1 MKYRQLMAIVGLTV
15 GAMCF
20 TGCTT
25 TKNADTTTESSEN
38 EESSDSDSETQESV
52 TGTVTEITDDTITL
66 EVNGDDGT
74 TETKE
79 IALTDDTVY
88 EKSGG
93 GPGEN
98 GGQPPQGDG
107 TGQDGNDEAPEK
119 PDGDASDGQAPG
131 NGDSNQPPEK
141 PEGDSSDNSDS
152 TDKQSND
159 DTSSDT
165 NSQPPAKPEGESDS
179 NSKDTANANGNNT
192 DSNSSDSESTD
203 GDSTDSENADS
214 SKPDGQPPEKPE
226 GDGQASDGNGSAP
239 EQSTE
244 TITKEDIQVGDQVTI
259 TFDADGNAATVTVSS
274 EDMGGGPGGMGGQQG
289 VDSYDAATTYTED
302 TEVSDQEFTSDGT
315 DENAILVQDG
325 ATVKLNKVTINRN
338 SDDSTGGDNSSF
350 YGVGASLLTT
360 DGTTYINDSTIES
373 DAAGGAGLFA
383 YGDGTIYAA
392 DTTITTKQDTSGG
405 VHVAGGGTLYGWN
418 LTAET
423 NGTSSAAVR
432 SDRGGGTMVL
442 DGGSYTSN
450 GADSPAV
457 YCTADIA
464 IHDADLTANG
474 AEAVCIEGL
483 NTLRLY
489 DCNLTG
495 SMTEDERNDCI
506 WNVILY
512 QSMSGDSEVGNSTF
526 EMNGGTLSAKEGG
539 LFYTTNT
546 ESTITLNHVDIQQDG
561 DSDFFLK
568 CTGNNNQRGW
578 GTAGANGADCLFTAI
593 DQEMNGDIL
602 WDSISNLNAYL
613 TEGTVWTGSVQ
624 DDESSVTTTGDGTC
638 NLTIDEGST
647 WIVTGDSTLT
657 SLSNAG
663 TIKDADGNTVT
674 VKGSDGTVYVKGTSD
689 YTITVDSYQD
699 STDTSGCSTTTS
711 WSDYEVENPF
721 A

>member
-25 TKNADTTTESSEN
+25 TKNTDTTTESSQ
-38 EESSDSDSETQESV
+38 EEDSSDSETQESV
-52 TGTVTEITDDTITL
+52 TGKATEITDDTITL
-66 EVNGDDGT
+66 EVTGDDDA

-79 IALTDDTVY
+79 IALTDDTAY

-93 GPGEN
+93 GPGGN
-98 GGQPPQGDG
+98 GGQP
-107 TGQDGNDEAPEK
+107 PEK
-119 PDGDASDGQAPG
+119 PDGDTSDGQTSDDG
-131 NGDSNQPPEK
+131 NSSQPPEK
-141 PEGDSSDNSDS
+141 PDGDSSDSSDS
-152 TDKQSND
+152 ADKQSSD
-159 DTSSDT
+159 DSSSDTDNISDT

-179 NSKDTANANGNNT
+179 NSKDTENDNNT
-192 DSNSSDSESTD
+192 DSNSTD
-203 GDSTDSENADS
+203 GENADS
-214 SKPDGQPPEKPE
+214 SKPDGQPLEKPD
-226 GDGQASDGNGSAP
+226 GDGQAPDGNDSAP

-244 TITKEDIQVGDQVTI
+244 TITKDDIQVGDQVTI

-274 EDMGGGPGGMGGQQG
+274 GDMGGGPGGMGGQQG

-360 DGTTYINDSTIES
+360 DGTTYINDSTIQS
-373 DAAGGAGLFA
+373 DAAGGTGLFA

-450 GADSPAV
+450 GSDSPAV

-546 ESTITLNHVDIQQDG
+546 ESTITLDNVDIQQDG

-578 GTAGANGADCLFTAI
+578 GTENANGADCLFTAI
-593 DQEMNGDIL
+593 NQEMNGDIL

-613 TEGTVWTGSVQ
+613 TEGTVWTGNVQ

-689 YTITVDSYQD
+689 YTITVESYQN
-699 STDTSGCSTTTS
+699 SADTSGCSTTTS
-711 WSDYEVENPF
+711 WSEHEVENPF

>member
-1 MKYRQLMAIVGLTV
+1 MAIVGLTV

-25 TKNADTTTESSEN
+25 TKSTDTTTESSES

-52 TGTVTEITDDTITL
+52 TGTVKEITDDTITL
-66 EVNGDDGT
+66 EVTGDDDT

-93 GPGEN
+93 GPGGN
-98 GGQPPQGDG
+98 GG
-107 TGQDGNDEAPEK
+107 
-119 PDGDASDGQAPG
+119 
-131 NGDSNQPPEK
+131 
-141 PEGDSSDNSDS
+141 
-152 TDKQSND
+152 
-159 DTSSDT
+159 
-165 NSQPPAKPEGESDS
+165 QPPAKPEGESDS
-179 NSKDTANANGNNT
+179 NSKNTANANDNNTDSNNT
-192 DSNSSDSESTD
+192 DSNSSD

-214 SKPDGQPPEKPE
+214 SKPDGQPPEKPD
-226 GDGQASDGNGSAP
+226 GDGQAPDGNGSAP
-239 EQSTE
+239 GQSTE
-244 TITKEDIQVGDQVTI
+244 TITKDDIQVGDQVTI
-259 TFDADGNAATVTVSS
+259 TLDTDGNAATVTVSS
-274 EDMGGGPGGMGGQQG
+274 GDMGGGPGGMGGQQG

-325 ATVKLNKVTINRN
+325 ATVKLNKVTINRT

-360 DGTTYINDSTIES
+360 DGTTYINDSTIQS

-450 GADSPAV
+450 GSDSPAV

-464 IHDADLTANG
+464 IHDANLTANG

-546 ESTITLNHVDIQQDG
+546 ESTITLNHVDIRQDG

-568 CTGNNNQRGW
+568 CTGNSNQRGW
-578 GTAGANGADCLFTAI
+578 GTENANGADCLFTAI

-638 NLTIDEGST
+638 NLTIDKDST

-663 TIKDADGNTVT
+663 TINDADGNTVT

-689 YTITVDSYQD
+689 YTITVASYQD
-699 STDTSGCSTTTS
+699 SADTSGCSTTTS
-711 WSDYEVENPF
+711 WSDHEVENPF
-721 A
+721 V

>member
-1 MKYRQLMAIVGLTV
+1 M
-15 GAMCF
+15 
-20 TGCTT
+20 
-25 TKNADTTTESSEN
+25 
-38 EESSDSDSETQESV
+38 
-52 TGTVTEITDDTITL
+52 
-66 EVNGDDGT
+66 
-74 TETKE
+74 
-79 IALTDDTVY
+79 
-88 EKSGG
+88 
-93 GPGEN
+93 
-98 GGQPPQGDG
+98 
-107 TGQDGNDEAPEK
+107 
-119 PDGDASDGQAPG
+119 
-131 NGDSNQPPEK
+131 
-141 PEGDSSDNSDS
+141 
-152 TDKQSND
+152 
-159 DTSSDT
+159 
-165 NSQPPAKPEGESDS
+165 
-179 NSKDTANANGNNT
+179 
-192 DSNSSDSESTD
+192 
-203 GDSTDSENADS
+203 
-214 SKPDGQPPEKPE
+214 
-226 GDGQASDGNGSAP
+226 
-239 EQSTE
+239 
-244 TITKEDIQVGDQVTI
+244 
-259 TFDADGNAATVTVSS
+259 
-274 EDMGGGPGGMGGQQG
+274 
-289 VDSYDAATTYTED
+289 
-302 TEVSDQEFTSDGT
+302 
-315 DENAILVQDG
+315 
-325 ATVKLNKVTINRN
+325 
-338 SDDSTGGDNSSF
+338 
-350 YGVGASLLTT
+350 GASLLTT
-360 DGTTYINDSTIES
+360 DGTTYINDSTIQS

-450 GADSPAV
+450 GSDSLAV

-506 WNVILY
+506 WNVILH

-546 ESTITLNHVDIQQDG
+546 ESTITLDNVDIQQDG

-568 CTGNNNQRGW
+568 CTGNNNQRDW
-578 GTAGANGADCLFTAI
+578 GTENANGADCLFTAI
-593 DQEMNGDIL
+593 NQEMNGDIL

-613 TEGTVWTGSVQ
+613 TEGTVWTGTVQ

-689 YTITVDSYQD
+689 YTITVESYQN
-699 STDTSGCSTTTS
+699 SADTSGCSTTTS
-711 WSDYEVENPF
+711 WSEHEVENPF

>member
-25 TKNADTTTESSEN
+25 TKNTDTTTESSQ
-38 EESSDSDSETQESV
+38 EEDSSDSETQESV
-52 TGTVTEITDDTITL
+52 TGKVTEITDDTITL
-66 EVNGDDGT
+66 EVTGDDDA

-79 IALTDDTVY
+79 IALTDDTAY

-93 GPGEN
+93 GPGGN
-98 GGQPPQGDG
+98 GGQP
-107 TGQDGNDEAPEK
+107 PEK
-119 PDGDASDGQAPG
+119 PDGDTSDGQTSDDG
-131 NGDSNQPPEK
+131 NS
-141 PEGDSSDNSDS
+141 
-152 TDKQSND
+152 
-159 DTSSDT
+159 
-165 NSQPPAKPEGESDS
+165 SQPPAKPEGESDS
-179 NSKDTANANGNNT
+179 NSKDTANDNNT
-192 DSNSSDSESTD
+192 DSN
-203 GDSTDSENADS
+203 STDSENADS
-214 SKPDGQPPEKPE
+214 NKPDGQPPEKPD
-226 GDGQASDGNGSAP
+226 GDGQNQDGNGGAP
-239 EQSTE
+239 GQSTE
-244 TITKEDIQVGDQVTI
+244 TITKDDIQVGDQVTI

-274 EDMGGGPGGMGGQQG
+274 GDMGGGPGGMDGGQQSG
-289 VDSYDAATTYTED
+289 VDSYEAATTYTED

-315 DENAILVQDG
+315 DENTILVQDG
-325 ATVKLNKVTINRN
+325 ATVKLNKVTINRT

-360 DGTTYINDSTIES
+360 DGTTYINDSTIQS

-450 GADSPAV
+450 GSDSPAV

-546 ESTITLNHVDIQQDG
+546 ESTITLDNVDIQQDG

-578 GTAGANGADCLFTAI
+578 GTENANGADCLFTAI
-593 DQEMNGDIL
+593 NQEMNGDIL

-613 TEGTVWTGSVQ
+613 TEGTVWTGNVQ

-689 YTITVDSYQD
+689 YTITVESYQN
-699 STDTSGCSTTTS
+699 SADTSGCSTTTS
-711 WSDYEVENPF
+711 WSEHEVENPF

>member
-1 MKYRQLMAIVGLTV
+1 MRYRQLMAIVGLTV

-25 TKNADTTTESSEN
+25 TKSTDTTTESSES
-38 EESSDSDSETQESV
+38 EESSDSETQESV
-52 TGTVTEITDDTITL
+52 TGTVKEIADDTITL
-66 EVNGDDGT
+66 EVTGNDDT

-93 GPGEN
+93 GPGGN
-98 GGQPPQGDG
+98 GGQP
-107 TGQDGNDEAPEK
+107 PEK
-119 PDGDASDGQAPG
+119 PDGDGQ
-131 NGDSNQPPEK
+131 NQ
-141 PEGDSSDNSDS
+141 
-152 TDKQSND
+152 
-159 DTSSDT
+159 
-165 NSQPPAKPEGESDS
+165 
-179 NSKDTANANGNNT
+179 
-192 DSNSSDSESTD
+192 
-203 GDSTDSENADS
+203 
-214 SKPDGQPPEKPE
+214 
-226 GDGQASDGNGSAP
+226 DGNGGAP
-239 EQSTE
+239 GQSTE
-244 TITKEDIQVGDQVTI
+244 TITKDDIQVGDQVTI

-274 EDMGGGPGGMGGQQG
+274 GDMGGGPGGMGGQQG

-325 ATVKLNKVTINRN
+325 ATVKLNKVTINRT

-360 DGTTYINDSTIES
+360 DGITYINDSTIQS

-474 AEAVCIEGL
+474 AEAVCIEGR

-489 DCNLTG
+489 DFNLTG

-546 ESTITLNHVDIQQDG
+546 ESTITLNNVDIQQDG
-561 DSDFFLK
+561 DNDFFLK

-578 GTAGANGADCLFTAI
+578 GTENANGADCLFTAI

-638 NLTIDEGST
+638 NLTIDKDST

-674 VKGSDGTVYVKGTSD
+674 IKGSDGTVYVKGTSD
-689 YTITVDSYQD
+689 YTITVESYQD
-699 STDTSGCSTTTS
+699 SADTSGCSTTTS
-711 WSDYEVENPF
+711 WSEHEVENPF

>member
-1 MKYRQLMAIVGLTV
+1 MAIVGLTV

-25 TKNADTTTESSEN
+25 TKSTDTTTESSES
-38 EESSDSDSETQESV
+38 EESSDSETQESV
-52 TGTVTEITDDTITL
+52 TGTVKEIADDTITL
-66 EVNGDDGT
+66 EVTGNDDT

-93 GPGEN
+93 GPGGN
-98 GGQPPQGDG
+98 GGQP
-107 TGQDGNDEAPEK
+107 PEK
-119 PDGDASDGQAPG
+119 PDGDSSDGQAPG
-131 NGDSNQPPEK
+131 NGDS
-141 PEGDSSDNSDS
+141 
-152 TDKQSND
+152 
-159 DTSSDT
+159 
-165 NSQPPAKPEGESDS
+165 SQPPAKPEGESDS
-179 NSKDTANANGNNT
+179 NSKDTANANDNNT
-192 DSNSSDSESTD
+192 DGNSSDSESTD
-203 GDSTDSENADS
+203 GDSTDNANADS
-214 SKPDGQPPEKPE
+214 NKPDGQPSEKPD
-226 GDGQASDGNGSAP
+226 GDGQNQDGNGGAP
-239 EQSTE
+239 GQSTE
-244 TITKEDIQVGDQVTI
+244 TITKDDIQVGDQVTI

-274 EDMGGGPGGMGGQQG
+274 GDMGGGPGGMGGQQG
-289 VDSYDAATTYTED
+289 VDSYDAATTFTED

-325 ATVKLNKVTINRN
+325 ATVKLNKVTINRT

-360 DGTTYINDSTIES
+360 DGITYINDSTIQS

-546 ESTITLNHVDIQQDG
+546 ESTITLNNVDIQQDG
-561 DSDFFLK
+561 DNDFFLK

-578 GTAGANGADCLFTAI
+578 GTENANGADCLFTAI

-624 DDESSVTTTGDGTC
+624 DDESSVTTTGDGIC

-689 YTITVDSYQD
+689 YTITVASYQD
-699 STDTSGCSTTTS
+699 SADTSGCSTTTS
-711 WSDYEVENPF
+711 WSEYEVENPF

>member
-1 MKYRQLMAIVGLTV
+1 MAIVGLTV

-25 TKNADTTTESSEN
+25 TKSTDTTTESSES

-52 TGTVTEITDDTITL
+52 TGKVTEITDDTITL
-66 EVNGDDGT
+66 EVTGDDDT

-93 GPGEN
+93 GPGGN
-98 GGQPPQGDG
+98 GG
-107 TGQDGNDEAPEK
+107 
-119 PDGDASDGQAPG
+119 
-131 NGDSNQPPEK
+131 
-141 PEGDSSDNSDS
+141 
-152 TDKQSND
+152 
-159 DTSSDT
+159 
-165 NSQPPAKPEGESDS
+165 QPPAKPEGESES
-179 NSKDTANANGNNT
+179 NSKYTANANDNNT
-192 DSNSSDSESTD
+192 DSNSSD

-214 SKPDGQPPEKPE
+214 SKPDGQPPEKPD
-226 GDGQASDGNGSAP
+226 GDGQDQDGNGGAP

-244 TITKEDIQVGDQVTI
+244 IITKDDIQVGDQVTI

-274 EDMGGGPGGMGGQQG
+274 GDMGGGPGGMDGGQQSG

-315 DENAILVQDG
+315 DENTILVQDG

-689 YTITVDSYQD
+689 YTITVASYQD
-699 STDTSGCSTTTS
+699 SADTSGCSTTTS
-711 WSDYEVENPF
+711 WSDHEVENPF

>member
-25 TKNADTTTESSEN
+25 TKNTDTTTESSQ
-38 EESSDSDSETQESV
+38 EEDSSDSETQESV

-152 TDKQSND
+152 TDKQSSD

-226 GDGQASDGNGSAP
+226 GDGQAPDGNGSAP

-244 TITKEDIQVGDQVTI
+244 TITKEDIQAGDQVTI

-274 EDMGGGPGGMGGQQG
+274 GDMGGGPGGMGGQQG

-350 YGVGASLLTT
+350 YGVDASLLTT

-489 DCNLTG
+489 
-495 SMTEDERNDCI
+495 E
-506 WNVILY
+506 
-512 QSMSGDSEVGNSTF
+512 
-526 EMNGGTLSAKEGG
+526 
-539 LFYTTNT
+539 
-546 ESTITLNHVDIQQDG
+546 
-561 DSDFFLK
+561 
-568 CTGNNNQRGW
+568 
-578 GTAGANGADCLFTAI
+578 
-593 DQEMNGDIL
+593 
-602 WDSISNLNAYL
+602 
-613 TEGTVWTGSVQ
+613 
-624 DDESSVTTTGDGTC
+624 
-638 NLTIDEGST
+638 
-647 WIVTGDSTLT
+647 
-657 SLSNAG
+657 
-663 TIKDADGNTVT
+663 
-674 VKGSDGTVYVKGTSD
+674 
-689 YTITVDSYQD
+689 
-699 STDTSGCSTTTS
+699 
-711 WSDYEVENPF
+711 
-721 A
+721 

>member
-25 TKNADTTTESSEN
+25 TKNTDTTTESSES
-38 EESSDSDSETQESV
+38 EESSDSDGETQESV
-52 TGTVTEITDDTITL
+52 TGTVKEIKEDAITL
-66 EVNGDDGT
+66 EVTGDDDT

-93 GPGEN
+93 GPGGN
-98 GGQPPQGDG
+98 GGQP
-107 TGQDGNDEAPEK
+107 PEK
-119 PDGDASDGQAPG
+119 PDGDTSDGQASG
-131 NGDSNQPPEK
+131 NGDSSQPPEK
-141 PEGDSSDNSDS
+141 PEGDASGGQVPGTEDSGLPTEKAGGDSQDNSDG
-152 TDKQSND
+152 TDKQSTD
-159 DTSSDT
+159 DTFSDT
-165 NSQPPAKPEGESDS
+165 NSQPPAKPKGESDS
-179 NSKDTANANGNNT
+179 NSKDTVNDNNT
-192 DSNSSDSESTD
+192 DSN
-203 GDSTDSENADS
+203 STDSENADS
-214 SKPDGQPPEKPE
+214 NKPDGQPPEKQD
-226 GDGQASDGNGSAP
+226 GDGQNQDGNGGAP

-244 TITKEDIQVGDQVTI
+244 TITKDDIQVGDQVTI

-274 EDMGGGPGGMGGQQG
+274 GDMAGGPGGMDGGQQSG
-289 VDSYDAATTYTED
+289 VDSYEAATTYTED

-315 DENAILVQDG
+315 DENTILVQDG
-325 ATVKLNKVTINRN
+325 ATVKLNKVTINRT

-360 DGTTYINDSTIES
+360 DGTTYINDSTIQS

-383 YGDGTIYAA
+383 YGNGTIYAA

-405 VHVAGGGTLYGWN
+405 VHVAGGGNLYGWN

-450 GADSPAV
+450 GSDSPAV

-546 ESTITLNHVDIQQDG
+546 ESTITLNHVDIQQDD

-674 VKGSDGTVYVKGTSD
+674 VKGSDGTVYVKGTRD
-689 YTITVDSYQD
+689 YVITVDSYQD
-699 STDTSGCSTTTS
+699 SADTSGCSTTTS
-711 WSDYEVENPF
+711 WSDHEVENPF

>member
-25 TKNADTTTESSEN
+25 TKNTDTTTESSES
-38 EESSDSDSETQESV
+38 EESSDSEGETQESV
-52 TGTVTEITDDTITL
+52 TGTVKEIKDDAITL
-66 EVNGDDGT
+66 EVTGDDDT

-93 GPGEN
+93 GSGGN
-98 GGQPPQGDG
+98 GGQP
-107 TGQDGNDEAPEK
+107 PEK
-119 PDGDASDGQAPG
+119 PDGDTSDGQTSG
-131 NGDSNQPPEK
+131 NGDSSQPPEK
-141 PEGDSSDNSDS
+141 PDGAASGGQVPSTEDSDLPTEKAGVDSQNNSDS
-152 TDKQSND
+152 TDKQSTD
-159 DTSSDT
+159 DTFSDT

-179 NSKDTANANGNNT
+179 NSKDTANDNNT
-192 DSNSSDSESTD
+192 DSN
-203 GDSTDSENADS
+203 STDSENADS
-214 SKPDGQPPEKPE
+214 NKPDGQPPEKPD
-226 GDGQASDGNGSAP
+226 GDGQDQDGNGGAP

-244 TITKEDIQVGDQVTI
+244 TITKDDIQVGDQVTI

-274 EDMGGGPGGMGGQQG
+274 GDMGGGPGGMGGQQSG
-289 VDSYDAATTYTED
+289 VDSYEAATTYTED
-302 TEVSDQEFTSDGT
+302 TEVSDQEYTSEGT

-325 ATVKLNKVTINRN
+325 ATVKLNKVTINRT
-338 SDDSTGGDNSSF
+338 SDDSTGGVNSSF

-360 DGTTYINDSTIES
+360 DGTTYINDSTIQS

-450 GADSPAV
+450 GSDSPAV

-602 WDSISNLNAYL
+602 WDSICNLNAYL
-613 TEGTVWTGSVQ
+613 TEGTLWTGSVQ

-689 YTITVDSYQD
+689 YTITVDSYQN

-711 WSDYEVENPF
+711 WSEHEVENPF

>member
-25 TKNADTTTESSEN
+25 TKSTGTTTESSES

-52 TGTVTEITDDTITL
+52 TGNVKEITDDTITL
-66 EVNGDDGT
+66 EVTGEDDT

-79 IALTDDTVY
+79 IALTDNTVY

-93 GPGEN
+93 GPGGN
-98 GGQPPQGDG
+98 GGQL
-107 TGQDGNDEAPEK
+107 PEK
-119 PDGDASDGQAPG
+119 PDGDSSDGQAPG
-131 NGDSNQPPEK
+131 NGDSSQPPEK
-141 PEGDSSDNSDS
+141 PDGDSSGSS
-152 TDKQSND
+152 ESIDKQSND
-159 DTSSDT
+159 ASSDTDNSSDT

-179 NSKDTANANGNNT
+179 NSKDTANANDNNT
-192 DSNSSDSESTD
+192 DSNSSDS
-203 GDSTDSENADS
+203 DSTDSENADS
-214 SKPDGQPPEKPE
+214 SKPDGQPPEKPD
-226 GDGQASDGNGSAP
+226 GDGQNPDGNSGAP
-239 EQSTE
+239 GQSTE
-244 TITKEDIQVGDQVTI
+244 TITKDDIQVGDQVI
-259 TFDADGNAATVTVSS
+259 VTFDADGNAATVTVSS
-274 EDMGGGPGGMGGQQG
+274 GDLGGGPGGMGGQQG

-325 ATVKLNKVTINRN
+325 ATVKLNKVTINRT

-360 DGTTYINDSTIES
+360 DGTTYISDSMIES

-392 DTTITTKQDTSGG
+392 DTMITTKQDTSGG

-450 GADSPAV
+450 GSDSPAV

-546 ESTITLNHVDIQQDG
+546 ESTITLNNVDIQQDG

-578 GTAGANGADCLFTAI
+578 GTENANGADCLFTAI

-638 NLTIDEGST
+638 NLTIDKDST

-689 YTITVDSYQD
+689 YTITVASYQD
-699 STDTSGCSTTTS
+699 SADTSGCSTTTS
-711 WSDYEVENPF
+711 WSEHEVENPF